1 MGSPRPE
8 SADRRFAMRDKISR
22 DIAMTQINH
31 TRRRPMIKM
40 GYGDKCCHV
49 LEKRLIVGKVVEALC
64 DAT

>member
-1 MGSPRPE
+1 
-8 SADRRFAMRDKISR
+8 MRDKISR

-31 TRRRPMIKM
+31 ARRRPMIKM